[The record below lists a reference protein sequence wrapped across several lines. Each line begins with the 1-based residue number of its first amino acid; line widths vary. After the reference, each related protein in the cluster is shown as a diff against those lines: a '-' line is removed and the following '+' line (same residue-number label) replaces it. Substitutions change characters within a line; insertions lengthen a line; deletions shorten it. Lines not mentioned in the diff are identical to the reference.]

1 MQLTKELKNNPRR
14 DKGERYIG
22 VLALNNS
29 LKSFDKQLKAVRA
42 AKRQALKIKDYT
54 ERMKRIQ
61 ELRDKER
68 RIVMRFNKQYET
80 IRGKED

>member
-14 DKGERYIG
+14 DKERYIG
-22 VLALNNS
+22 VLGLNNA
-29 LKSFDKQLKAVRA
+29 LKSFDKQLKAIRA